1 MMKFSHASVLIA
13 ILSVAAAVPA
23 AARSSWS
30 TQSGPGTAALL
41 FGQPGTANSFRLDCS
56 AKGMSLSTWT
66 TRLPRNITEG
76 EFPSRLSVFQGNRE
90 IVLGGTG
97 RVLPE
102 GGTRVDA
109 LVESPQAFLDG
120 MGRNSRFVVVN
131 FSGRGTAPAPSAE
144 QLKAHGDAC
153 RALRP

>member
-1 MMKFSHASVLIA
+1 MIRAL
-13 ILSVAAAVPA
+13 PA
-23 AARSSWS
+23 AAAAALLVTALQAPAA
-30 TQSGPGTAALL
+30 TQVWRAEGGEGTAALVT
-41 FGQPGTANSFRLDCS
+41 GQPGTANSFRLDCS

-66 TRLPRNITEG
+66 TRLPRNISEG

-97 RVLPE
+97 RVLPT

-109 LVESPQAFLDG
+109 LVENPQAFLDG

-131 FSGRGTAPAPSAE
+131 FSGRGTAPAPTAE